1 MDAAAWL
8 GLEPTPDPFRFRL
21 PVTGAISSGIPAL
34 FGGCGIAAGIAAM
47 ETATGRPCVWATA
60 QFLDYA
66 RPPAVAEIA
75 VTEVVRGHRMSQVRV
90 SVCVEGTE
98 IITVLGTLGRRE
110 LPEGGEWAVR
120 PDVPGPDDVPLRR
133 LRLDQ
138 RGTVAERI
146 DNRLARARDL
156 KDLDGTRGDGRAALW
171 CRVADLDPG
180 VAVLAIL
187 GDYVPFGIS
196 QSLGLHMGGNSLDN
210 TLRVVDADAAGGWI
224 LADVRI
230 HAIAHG
236 FGHGLVHLWSE
247 DGRLLATA
255 SQSAIVRSW
264 DRRAEAASANPVVGR
279 AEVGDRGPD
288 PAGAQPAR
296 GHGGAGGAQHDQG

>member
-1 MDAAAWL
+1 MVAGAMDAATWL
-8 GLEPTPDPFRFRL
+8 GLEPTSDPFRYRL
-21 PVTGAISSGIPAL
+21 PVTPRISSGIPAL
-34 FGGCGIAAGIAAM
+34 FGGCGLAAGVVAM
-47 ETATGRPCVWATA
+47 ELATGRPCVWATA

-75 VTEVVRGHRMSQVRV
+75 VTEVVHGHRMSQLRASV
-90 SVCVEGTE
+90 SVEGTE
-98 IITVLGTLGRRE
+98 IITVLGTLGSRPLE
-110 LPEGGEWAVR
+110 YGGEWAQR
-120 PDVPGPDDVPLRR
+120 PDVPGPDRVPRR
-133 LRLDQ
+133 GLRLDQ

-146 DNRLARARDL
+146 ENRLARARDL
-156 KDLDGTRGDGRAALW
+156 GELDGRPGDGRAALW
-171 CRVADLDPG
+171 CRVTELDAG

-196 QSLGLHMGGNSLDN
+196 QSLGRRMGGNSLDN
-210 TLRVVDADAAGGWI
+210 TLRVVDATGAGGWI

-230 HAIAHG
+230 HAIARG

-264 DRRAEAASANPVVGR
+264 E
-279 AEVGDRGPD
+279 
-288 PAGAQPAR
+288 
-296 GHGGAGGAQHDQG
+296 